1 MKMLLM
7 ILQLCTVFIKID
19 DNSLSKKVTEAVKI
33 QNAKIV
39 FHRLLWYGFMVFN
52 GTFNNIL
59 VIS

>member
-1 MKMLLM
+1 MLLM
-7 ILQLCTVFIKID
+7 ILQLCTVFIKVD
-19 DNSLSKKVTEAVKI
+19 DNSLSKKVTETVKI

-52 GTFNNIL
+52 VTFNNIS